1 MATKKPKGDIFG
13 KSKELIK
20 KGTAG
25 TKKYYVGKV
34 KPAWKTFAK
43 GATTEQVFLGKT
55 LPTALWKTAKWGFK
69 HPIASTALLFAPKLF
84 KKKQV
89 KLASKSDPFGITR
102 SRKKFPL

>member
-1 MATKKPKGDIFG
+1 MAKQIVKYSKLGAA
-13 KSKELIK
+13 KSKAR
-20 KGTAG
+20 T
-25 TKKYYVGKV
+25 
-34 KPAWKTFAK
+34 AWKGFAK

-55 LPTALWKTAKWGFK
+55 LPKALWKTAKWGFR